1 MAKPLQSIAIQAP
14 AFFGLNTQ
22 DSPTDLTEQF
32 ALIADNCVIDRYGRV
47 GARKGYK
54 YVNNTTNP
62 IVTMHEHINADG
74 TSELISATDSAIYKG
89 VDTLTDITPVG
100 YTVTDG
106 EFNYD
111 TLNDITYI
119 VREDQDPLYYDGT
132 TCDLVSN
139 HPNYSGTIPQGD
151 IVLGAFGRLWIAKGT
166 TVYFS
171 DLLLGMQWDT
181 GSSGSINVDKVWK
194 SGGDTITGLA
204 MHNNFLFIFGERQIV
219 IYSGASDPATMQL
232 ADTINNIGCLSHKTI
247 QPTGNDLIFLSE
259 TGVRSINRTIQEKSA
274 PIGDLS
280 KNVRNELTEL
290 VQSGEYSY
298 KSVYS
303 PDEAFYLLIIEDS
316 GTTYCFDMRAKL
328 QDGSARVTKWDS
340 INPNCAL
347 YYTANNKVYIGKATG
362 IAEYDGYVDGVA
374 VDGSGGSVYQMAY
387 FSSYLDFGASSN
399 LKLLKNLKISVVG
412 GNDTDV
418 VLNWGYD
425 YSYSY
430 KKRVFTL
437 ASQKIAEYGIAE
449 YGIGEYNAGILVNRP
464 TVNASG
470 GGQVVQIGIE
480 ANINDAPL
488 SIQRM
493 TAQAIIGRVI

>member
-22 DSPTDLTEQF
+22 DSPTDLTQQF
-32 ALIADNCVIDRYGRV
+32 ALVADNCVIDRYGRV

-54 YVNNTTNP
+54 YINTSSDR
-62 IVTMHEHINADG
+62 IVSMHEHINEDG
-74 TSELISATDSAIYKG
+74 TSELLSSTASNIYKG
-89 VDTLTDITPVG
+89 TASLTDITPSG

-106 EFNYD
+106 EFNFD
-111 TLNDITYI
+111 TLNNITYI
-119 VREDQDPLYYDGT
+119 VRENQAPLYYDGT

-139 HPNYSGTIPQGD
+139 HPNYSGTVPQGD

-204 MHNNFLFIFGERQIV
+204 VHNNFLFIFGERQIV

-247 QPTGNDLIFLSE
+247 RNTGNDLIFLSE

-280 KNVRNELTEL
+280 KNVRNELGSYL
-290 VQSGEYSY
+290 NAGYSFN
-298 KSVYS
+298 STYS
-303 PDEAFYLLIIEDS
+303 PEEAFYLLNIK
-316 GTTYCFDMRAKL
+316 GAGVVYCFDMRGNL
-328 QDGSARVTKWDS
+328 EDGSSRVTKWDS
-340 INPNCAL
+340 INPQCLLHRNVGNDVL
-347 YYTANNKVYIGKATG
+347 IGRSTG
-362 IAEYDGYVDGVA
+362 IAEYKGHLDGVS
-374 VDGSGGSVYQMAY
+374 VGGTGGVSYQMSY
-387 FSSYLDFGASSN
+387 FTNYLDFGAPSN
-399 LKLLKNLKISVVG
+399 LKMLKNLKITFIG
-412 GNDTDV
+412 GSDTNV
-418 VLNWGYD
+418 TLNYGYD
-425 YSYSY
+425 YSFAY
-430 KKRVFTL
+430 KKRAFIL
-437 ASQKIAEYGIAE
+437 PEQNIAEFGIAE
-449 YGIGEYNAGILVNRP
+449 FGIGEYNQGILVNRP
-464 TVNASG
+464 SVNASSG
-470 GGQVVQIGIE
+470 GSVVQLGVE
-480 ANINDAPL
+480 VAINGSPI

-493 TAQAIIGRVI
+493 TAQAVLGRVI

>member
-1 MAKPLQSIAIQAP
+1 
-14 AFFGLNTQ
+14 
-22 DSPTDLTEQF
+22 
-32 ALIADNCVIDRYGRV
+32 
-47 GARKGYK
+47 
-54 YVNNTTNP
+54 
-62 IVTMHEHINADG
+62 MHEHIKDDG
-74 TSELISATDSAIYKG
+74 TSELISATDSHIYKG
-89 VDTLTDITPVG
+89 ISTLTDITPSG

-111 TLNDITYI
+111 SLNNITYI
-119 VREDQDPLYYDGT
+119 VRENTAPLYYDGT

-139 HPNYSGTIPQGD
+139 HPDYSGTIPQGD

-171 DLLLGMQWDT
+171 DLLLGMKWDT

-204 MHNNFLFIFGERQIV
+204 IHNNALFIFGERQTLV
-219 IYSGASDPATMQL
+219 YTGATDPATMQL
-232 ADTINNIGCLSHKTI
+232 ADTINNIGCLSQKTI
-247 QPTGNDLIFLSE
+247 QNTGNDLIFLSE

-274 PIGDLS
+274 PLGDLS

-290 VQSGEYSY
+290 VQSANYTY

-303 PDEAFYLLIIEDS
+303 PDEAFYLLIIEES
-316 GTTYCFDMRAKL
+316 GITYCFDMRAKL
-328 QDGSARVTKWDS
+328 EDGSARVTKWDT
-340 INPNCAL
+340 INPSSAVYFTSTNDL
-347 YYTANNKVYIGKATG
+347 YIGKATG
-362 IAEYDGYVDGVA
+362 IAKYDGYKDNVAIDGT
-374 VDGSGGSVYQMAY
+374 GGSVYQLAY
-387 FSSYLDFGASSN
+387 FSSYLDFGVPSQ

-412 GNDTDV
+412 GSDTDV
-418 VLNWGYD
+418 ILNWGYD
-425 YSYSY
+425 YTYAY
-430 KKRVFTL
+430 KKRRFTL
-437 ASQKIAEYGIAE
+437 EAQTVAEYNIAE

-470 GGQVVQIGIE
+470 GGQVVQLGIE
-480 ANINDAPL
+480 ANINGAPL